1 LKALV
6 LYDSLFGNTEIIAQT
21 IRNTIGQN
29 HEVGIATVGMV
40 IPKQMEG
47 IQLLVV
53 GSPNR
58 QFGSTVEMKNFLDNI
73 PKDGLLG
80 IKVAAFD
87 TRFIQKEAKKL
98 RPIDL
103 KLFGYASERIADQLV
118 IKGGVLV
125 APAEGFYVER
135 QNGLLVDG
143 EIERAGNWARKISA

>member
-21 IRNTIGQN
+21 VSKSIGQR
-29 HEVGIATVGMV
+29 HEVKIVTVGMV
-40 IPKQMEG
+40 RPEQMEG

-58 QFGSTVEMKNFLDNI
+58 QFGSTVEMKNFLNGI

-87 TRFIQKEAKKL
+87 TRFIQSEAKKML
-98 RPIDL
+98 PFEI

-118 IKGGVLV
+118 IKGGILV
-125 APAEGFYVER
+125 APAEGFCVER
-135 QNGLLVDG
+135 QNGQLIDG
-143 EIERAGNWARKISA
+143 EIERASNWARKIST